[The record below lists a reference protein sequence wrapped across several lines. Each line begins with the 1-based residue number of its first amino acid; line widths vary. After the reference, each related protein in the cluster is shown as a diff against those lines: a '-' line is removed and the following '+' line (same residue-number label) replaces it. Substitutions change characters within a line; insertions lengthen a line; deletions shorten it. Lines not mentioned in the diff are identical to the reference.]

1 MIRKSE
7 APLERYFSALESIAA
22 SVDGR
27 SVSEVAESCDLPI
40 ATAHRL
46 LQNLQH
52 AGLVVSSGSKRRD
65 YRLGKRLLRLLH
77 AGSDT
82 AWLTISVQPIL
93 DKLANEIADT
103 CYLARLVGHEV
114 VSVAWAAPRDG
125 LRGYVIPGHTLA
137 PHVAASAK
145 AILAFQPQTIVDKAL
160 SGPLPKLTPKTKAKR
175 KDIDKDYRTVREN
188 GYATCWDEME
198 IGLGAIA
205 VPIHLRNIGVIYS
218 FGTAGLIDRLTRR
231 PVTETVALLR
241 AAIEPMT
248 RALLNR
254 EPIDVPRAI
263 SRNRERS
270 ALRPADSPAR
280 RVQ

>member
-1 MIRKSE
+1 LIGKSE
-7 APLERYFSALESIAA
+7 SPLERYFSALESIAA

-27 SVSEVAESCDLPI
+27 SVSDIAESCDLPI

-46 LQNLQH
+46 LQNLQQ
-52 AGLVVSSGSKRRD
+52 AGLVASSGSKRRD

-82 AWLTISVQPIL
+82 AWLTISAQPIL
-93 DKLANEIADT
+93 DRLANDVADT

-114 VSVAWAAPRDG
+114 VSVAWATPSDG
-125 LRGYVIPGHTLA
+125 LRGYVVPGHTLA

-145 AILAFQPQTIVDKAL
+145 AILAFQPQVLADKAL
-160 SGPLPKLTPKTKAKR
+160 EGPLPKLTAKTKTKR

-198 IGLGAIA
+198 VGLGAIA
-205 VPIHLRNIGVIYS
+205 VPIHLPDIGVIYS
-218 FGTAGLIDRLTRR
+218 LGTAGLIDRLTRR
-231 PVTETVALLR
+231 SVTETVALLS
-241 AAIEPMT
+241 AAVEPMS
-248 RALLNR
+248 RALRNR
-254 EPIDVPRAI
+254 EPTDGPEARPQ
-263 SRNRERS
+263 NKERL
-270 ALRPADSPAR
+270 ATHQVDSPGS